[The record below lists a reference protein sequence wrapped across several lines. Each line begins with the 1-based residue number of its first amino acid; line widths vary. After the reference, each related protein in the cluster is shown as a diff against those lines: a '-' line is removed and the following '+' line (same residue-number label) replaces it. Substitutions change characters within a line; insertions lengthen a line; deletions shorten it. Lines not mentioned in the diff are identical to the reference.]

1 MFVRKKEVEHET
13 LKNIIKDLQENAK
26 EQKNNNYKIL
36 QENETLKRK
45 NSELKSIVKQVNILI
60 TANNYGN
67 DKAIKR
73 KIIELTTEHQSD
85 S

>member
-36 QENETLKRK
+36 QENETLKCE

>member
-1 MFVRKKEVEHET
+1 MFVRKKEVEHEA

-36 QENETLKRK
+36 QENETLKCE